1 MPEGMFD
8 DLLRTEEE
16 SFEKILISLL
26 EEDNVAMKTEI
37 QKPLNLTRLECLAGW
52 LKAEKMK
59 KSAKLIETFVLSYRI
74 NMVSN
79 KRQSRKE
86 IIAALTEGLKEERS
100 ATEKLTQ
107 PPEKG

>member
-1 MPEGMFD
+1 MEKGIFD
-8 DLLRTEEE
+8 DLLQSDEE

-37 QKPLNLTRLECLAGW
+37 QKPLNLTRLECLGAW

-59 KSAKLIETFVLSYRI
+59 KSSKLIEAFILSYRI

-86 IIAALTEGLKEERS
+86 IIAALTEGLKEERT
-100 ATEKLTQ
+100 AAEKLTQ
-107 PPEKG
+107 PPEK